1 MNRTGHIMV
10 KLRAGVPLKAP
21 CHLDVMVGA
30 SRPLNTIDA
39 GGSVDRVLQRRT
51 SAMRVRRV
59 FHACKSLGRI
69 GEQAAHFD
77 DLEQGLGL
85 SQTLSVEL
93 AEREQCDAVVADL
106 RSLEHVDW
114 AASEQLSFTCYEVQ
128 PLSEELISK
137 LDVWQPFIHVGGR
150 EALDME
156 PGSKDVY
163 VAVID
168 TGVALEHHELNGKLH
183 TGFDTVDLGMGV
195 VSSGVR
201 LVGDSYGRDFCAR
214 DETGHGTHVAGV
226 LGANGLHVAPG
237 VAGLS
242 RVIPVR
248 ALAAAQIE
256 QDKLVGVGG
265 IMDIN
270 AAIKVAVDLGA
281 NVLNMSFGTPA
292 VSLGDKEPV
301 PHEDV
306 IGYALSRGVIPVA
319 AIGNSGIQERYYPAA
334 LDGVIAVG
342 SMSLDGQHSSF
353 STTGEHIAL
362 CAPGENIISAGL
374 KGYRVSTGTS
384 HATPYVSGAAALLL
398 ARAKRAGYALSAEQ
412 TRDILCETAT
422 PGLVTTTRTEIGNGM
437 LNIPAALRRFDQIIS
452 GSMR

>member
-1 MNRTGHIMV
+1 
-10 KLRAGVPLKAP
+10 
-21 CHLDVMVGA
+21 MVGA

-39 GGSVDRVLQRRT
+39 GGALDRIMHRRT

-59 FHACKSLGRI
+59 FHAHRSLGRF

-93 AEREQCDAVVADL
+93 ADRDQCDAVVADL
-106 RSLEHVDW
+106 RSLDHVDW
-114 AASEQLSFTCYEVQ
+114 ATSEQLSFTCFESQ
-128 PLSEELISK
+128 TLSAESISK
-137 LDVWQPFIHVGGR
+137 QDVWQPFLHVGGR
-150 EALDME
+150 EALEME
-156 PGSKDVY
+156 PGSKDIH

-168 TGVALEHHELNGKLH
+168 TGVALEHHELIGKLH

-214 DETGHGTHVAGV
+214 DETGHGTHVASV

-256 QDKLVGVGG
+256 DDKLVGVGG

-306 IGYALSRGVIPVA
+306 MGYALNRGVIPIA
-319 AIGNSGIQERYYPAA
+319 AIGNSGTQEHYYPAA

-353 STTGEHIAL
+353 STTGNHIAL

-374 KGYRVSTGTS
+374 KGYRLSTGTS

-412 TRDILCETAT
+412 ARDILCETAT
-422 PGLVTTTRTEIGNGM
+422 PGAATATRTMIGSGM
-437 LNIPAALRRFDQIIS
+437 LNIPAALHRLDQT
-452 GSMR
+452 MTEMTR

>member
-1 MNRTGHIMV
+1 MM
-10 KLRAGVPLKAP
+10 KLQAGTPVRAP
-21 CHLDVMVGA
+21 CHLDVMAGA

-39 GGSVDRVLQRRT
+39 GGNVDRVVYRRT

-93 AEREQCDAVVADL
+93 ADRDQCDAVAADL
-106 RSLEHVDW
+106 RGLSHVEW
-114 AASEQLSFTCYEVQ
+114 AVTEQLAFTCYEARSFPAESV
-128 PLSEELISK
+128 SK
-137 LDVWQPFIHVGGR
+137 SDVWRPFLHVGGR

-156 PGSKDVY
+156 PGSKDIH

-168 TGVALEHHELNGKLH
+168 TGVALEHRELSGKLH

-201 LVGDSYGRDFCAR
+201 LVGDSFGRDFCAR

-226 LGANGLHVAPG
+226 LGANGIYVAPG
-237 VAGLS
+237 IAGRS
-242 RVIPVR
+242 HVIPVR

-256 QDKLVGVGG
+256 DDKLVGVGG

-281 NVLNMSFGTPA
+281 RVLNMSFGTPA
-292 VSLGDKEPV
+292 VSLDEKEPV
-301 PHEDV
+301 PHDDV
-306 IGYALSRGVIPVA
+306 IGYALNRGVIPVA
-319 AIGNSGIQERYYPAA
+319 AIGNSGTQEYYYPAA

-342 SMSLDGQHSSF
+342 SMSLDGEHSLF

-362 CAPGENIISAGL
+362 CAPGEDIVSAGL
-374 KGYRVSTGTS
+374 KGYRFSTGTS

-398 ARAKRAGYALSAEQ
+398 SSARRRGHELNAQ
-412 TRDILCETAT
+412 QVRDLLCETAT
-422 PGLVTTTRTEIGNGM
+422 PGSAMATRNEIGSGM
-437 LNIPAALRRFDQIIS
+437 LNIPAALRRLDQITT
-452 GSMR
+452 GMMR